1 MARFV
6 KKVSFGYKDADFLD
20 CEFAILTKN
29 EYTSLTRSSGELET
43 AQKNLNECWRQYK
56 QLKSAYDTLKRR
68 VEQLEG
74 MEILPEGMV
83 AVSEE
88 ELNGYKKAVRIV
100 RDRAKQQIDK
110 AKADKNGYTLLRAE
124 KRKYGRDKGS
134 AWLITKGTPYSI
146 KMDFAEA
153 SALIAQDLREFYG
166 FIDIPAW
173 DWKGRYEQEKLSI
186 KEMLSYNDSYKN
198 GDRSGMQNEKILFYL
213 DWLDR
218 YRWKIIFEVS
228 RFAQNHATG
237 CYEVSYWALSPI

>member
-6 KKVSFGYKDADFLD
+6 KQGSFGYKDADLWD

-43 AQKNLNECWRQYK
+43 AQKNLNECRRQYK
-56 QLKSAYDTLKRR
+56 QLKSAYDRLKRR

-218 YRWKIIFEVS
+218 YKWKIIFEVS

>member
-6 KKVSFGYKDADFLD
+6 KKVSFGYKDADLWD
-20 CEFAILTKN
+20 CEFVILTKN

-43 AQKNLNECWRQYK
+43 AQKELNECRRQYK

-110 AKADKNGYTLLRAE
+110 ATADKNGYTMLRAE
-124 KRKYGRDKGS
+124 KRRYGRDKGS
-134 AWLITKGTPYSI
+134 AWLMTKSTPYSI
-146 KMDFAEA
+146 KTDFSEA
-153 SALIAQDLREFYG
+153 SAMITRDLAEFYG
-166 FIDIPAW
+166 LVTIPKY
-173 DWKGRYEQEKLSI
+173 KGIYDQEEKLSV
-186 KEMLSYNDSYKN
+186 KEMLRLNDDYKN
-198 GDRSGMQNEKILFYL
+198 GDRSGMQNEKILYYL
-213 DWLDR
+213 DWLDG
-218 YRWKIIFEVS
+218 YRWRIIFDIA
-228 RFAQNHATG
+228 RFSQNHATG
-237 CYEVSYWALSPI
+237 CYEVSYWALSPV

>member
-6 KKVSFGYKDADFLD
+6 KKVSFGYKDADLWD
-20 CEFAILTKN
+20 CEFVILTKN

-43 AQKNLNECWRQYK
+43 AQKNLNECRRQYK

>member
-6 KKVSFGYKDADFLD
+6 KKVSFGYKDADLWD

-43 AQKNLNECWRQYK
+43 AQKNLNECRRQYK

-110 AKADKNGYTLLRAE
+110 ATADKNGYTRGERA
-124 KRKYGRDKGS
+124 S
-134 AWLITKGTPYSI
+134 
-146 KMDFAEA
+146 
-153 SALIAQDLREFYG
+153 
-166 FIDIPAW
+166 
-173 DWKGRYEQEKLSI
+173 
-186 KEMLSYNDSYKN
+186 
-198 GDRSGMQNEKILFYL
+198 KI
-213 DWLDR
+213 
-218 YRWKIIFEVS
+218 E
-228 RFAQNHATG
+228 
-237 CYEVSYWALSPI
+237 

>member
-6 KKVSFGYKDADFLD
+6 KQGSFGYKDADLWD

-43 AQKNLNECWRQYK
+43 AQKNLNECRRQYK

-213 DWLDR
+213 DWLDL
-218 YRWKIIFEVS
+218 YKWKIIFEVS

>member
-43 AQKNLNECWRQYK
+43 AQKNLNECRRQYK

>member
-6 KKVSFGYKDADFLD
+6 KQGSFGYKDADLWD

-43 AQKNLNECWRQYK
+43 AQKNLNECRRQYK

>member
-6 KKVSFGYKDADFLD
+6 KQGSFGYKDADLWD

-43 AQKNLNECWRQYK
+43 AQKNLNECRRQYK

-218 YRWKIIFEVS
+218 YKWKIIFEVS

>member
-6 KKVSFGYKDADFLD
+6 KKVSFGYKDADLWD
-20 CEFAILTKN
+20 CEFVILTKN

-43 AQKNLNECWRQYK
+43 AQKNLNECRRQYK

-110 AKADKNGYTLLRAE
+110 ATADKNGYTMLRAE
-124 KRKYGRDKGS
+124 KRRYGRDKGS
-134 AWLITKGTPYSI
+134 AWLMTKSTPYSI
-146 KMDFAEA
+146 KTDFSEA
-153 SALIAQDLREFYG
+153 SAMITRDLAEFYG
-166 FIDIPAW
+166 LVTIPKY
-173 DWKGRYEQEKLSI
+173 KGIYDQEEKLSV
-186 KEMLSYNDSYKN
+186 KEMLRLNDDYKN
-198 GDRSGMQNEKILFYL
+198 GDRSGMQNEKILYYL
-213 DWLDR
+213 DWLDG
-218 YRWKIIFEVS
+218 YRWRIIFDIA
-228 RFAQNHATG
+228 RFSQNHATG
-237 CYEVSYWALSPI
+237 CYEVSYWALSPV

>member
-1 MARFV
+1 MDRFV
-6 KKVSFGYKDADFLD
+6 KKVSFGYKDADLWD
-20 CEFAILTKN
+20 CEFVILTKN

-43 AQKNLNECWRQYK
+43 AQKNLNECRRQYK

-68 VEQLEG
+68 LDQLEG
-74 MEILPEGMV
+74 METLPEGMV

-100 RDRAKQQIDK
+100 RDRAKQQIDN

>member
-6 KKVSFGYKDADFLD
+6 KKGSFGYKDADLWD
-20 CEFAILTKN
+20 CEFVILTKN

-43 AQKNLNECWRQYK
+43 AQKNLNECRRQY
-56 QLKSAYDTLKRR
+56 QLLKNAYDNLKVR
-68 VEQLEG
+68 VEQ
-74 MEILPEGMV
+74 MERMELLPEGMV
-83 AVSEE
+83 AVPEE

>member
-43 AQKNLNECWRQYK
+43 AQKNLNECRRQYK

-134 AWLITKGTPYSI
+134 AWLITKSTPYSI

>member
-6 KKVSFGYKDADFLD
+6 KQGGFGYKDVDLWD
-20 CEFAILTKN
+20 CELVILTKQ
-29 EYTSLTRSSGELET
+29 EYISLSRKEEELEK
-43 AQKNLNECWRQYK
+43 AQKDLTEYKKRCVQLSREYKNLKGR
-56 QLKSAYDTLKRR
+56 LD
-68 VEQLEG
+68 QLEG
-74 MEILPEGMV
+74 METLPEGMV

-153 SALIAQDLREFYG
+153 SALITRDLAEFYG
-166 FIDIPAW
+166 LVTIPKY
-173 DWKGRYEQEKLSI
+173 KGIYDQEEKLSV
-186 KEMLSYNDSYKN
+186 KEMLRLNDDYKN
-198 GDRSGMQNEKILFYL
+198 GDRSGMQNEKILYYL
-213 DWLDR
+213 DWLDG
-218 YRWKIIFEVS
+218 YRWRIIFDIA
-228 RFAQNHATG
+228 RFSQNHATG
-237 CYEVSYWALSPI
+237 CYEVSYWALSPV

>member
-6 KKVSFGYKDADFLD
+6 KQGSFGYRDVDLWD
-20 CEFAILTKN
+20 CESVILTKQ
-29 EYTSLTRSSGELET
+29 EYISLSRKEEELEK
-43 AQKNLNECWRQYK
+43 AQKDLTEYKKRCVQLSREYKNLKGR
-56 QLKSAYDTLKRR
+56 LD
-68 VEQLEG
+68 QLEG
-74 MEILPEGMV
+74 METLPEGMV

-134 AWLITKGTPYSI
+134 AWLITKSTPYSI

-173 DWKGRYEQEKLSI
+173 DWKGRYEQEELSI

>member
-1 MARFV
+1 VQLSR
-6 KKVSFGYKDADFLD
+6 
-20 CEFAILTKN
+20 
-29 EYTSLTRSSGELET
+29 EY
-43 AQKNLNECWRQYK
+43 KNLKGR
-56 QLKSAYDTLKRR
+56 LD
-68 VEQLEG
+68 QLEG
-74 MEILPEGMV
+74 METLPEGMV

>member
-43 AQKNLNECWRQYK
+43 AQKNLNECRRQYK

-213 DWLDR
+213 DWLDG